1 MIGTAMS
8 DWFDSIAR
16 RTATHARAARGTSQD
31 NIEERSAAGPA
42 ELVAHDELS
51 WAIEPFS
58 RRTSLKWTLGTALG
72 LTVGPALL
80 AAPEV
85 AQAYFNPAGLTD
97 DTILALA
104 DNAIE
109 SKPLGQAFKA
119 FGLDDGPFAYV
130 DAAITFYVA
139 AEVLGGDQPPSTG
152 EPQPP
157 VGEPP
162 PSGVQCEP
170 GQIYCGCNG
179 GFCLI
184 AGDCS
189 SYC

>member
-1 MIGTAMS
+1 MRGTTMS
-8 DWFDSIAR
+8 DWIDSIAR
-16 RTATHARAARGTSQD
+16 RTASRARAPRGRVPTGTEVRPATGVLD
-31 NIEERSAAGPA
+31 LPDAEEFR
-42 ELVAHDELS
+42 L
-51 WAIEPFS
+51 AIEPVS
-58 RRTSLKWTLGTALG
+58 RRTSLKWTFGAALG
-72 LTVGPALL
+72 LIVGPAV
-80 AAPEV
+80 AGTPDA

-104 DNAIE
+104 DNVIE
-109 SKPLGQAFKA
+109 SKPLGQAFKQ
-119 FGLDDGPFAYV
+119 FGLEDGPFAYV

-139 AEVLGGDQPPSTG
+139 AEVLGGDSPPGAPS
-152 EPQPP
+152 PP

-170 GQIYCGCNG
+170 DQIYCGCNG

>member
-1 MIGTAMS
+1 MS
-8 DWFDSIAR
+8 GWIDGIAR
-16 RTATHARAARGTSQD
+16 RSASRARGGRGRAPTGA
-31 NIEERSAAGPA
+31 EERPA
-42 ELVAHDELS
+42 TGGTELLAPEEFRL
-51 WAIEPFS
+51 AIEPVS
-58 RRTSLKWTLGTALG
+58 RRTSLKWTFGAALG
-72 LTVGPALL
+72 LTVGPAL
-80 AAPEV
+80 AGAPEA

-104 DNAIE
+104 DNVID
-109 SKPLGQAFKA
+109 SKPLGQAFKG
-119 FGLDDGPFAYV
+119 FGLEDGPFAYV

-139 AEVLGGDQPPSTG
+139 AEVLGGDSPPGG
-152 EPQPP
+152 EPPPP

-170 GQIYCGCNG
+170 DQIYCGCNG

>member
-1 MIGTAMS
+1 MT

-16 RTATHARAARGTSQD
+16 SAATRARAARGRPRD
-31 NIEERSAAGPA
+31 AIVKRSATDPA
-42 ELVAHDELS
+42 EVPARDNRSLAGEAV
-51 WAIEPFS
+51 S
-58 RRTSLKWTLGTALG
+58 RRTSLKWTLGAALG
-72 LTVGPALL
+72 LTVGPGLL
-80 AAPEV
+80 EAPEV

-109 SKPLGQAFKA
+109 SKPLGQAFKG
-119 FGLDDGPFAYV
+119 FGLEDGPFAYV

-139 AEVLGGDQPPSTG
+139 AEVLGGDQPPGG
-152 EPQPP
+152 EPPP
-157 VGEPP
+157 PGDEPP

-170 GQIYCGCNG
+170 DQIYCGCNG

>member
-1 MIGTAMS
+1 MS
-8 DWFDSIAR
+8 NWFDSIAR
-16 RTATHARAARGTSQD
+16 RTAARGTSWEDIQ
-31 NIEERSAAGPA
+31 ERSPRGPS
-42 ELVAHDELS
+42 ELFASEELS
-51 WAIEPFS
+51 AIAPVS
-58 RRTSLKWTLGTALG
+58 RRTSFKWTLGAALG
-72 LTVGPALL
+72 LTVGPGLL

-109 SKPLGQAFKA
+109 SKPLGQAFES
-119 FGLDDGPFAYV
+119 FGLGDGPFAYL

-139 AEVLGGDQPPSTG
+139 AEVLGGDQPPG
-152 EPQPP
+152 EPPP
-157 VGEPP
+157 PGGEPP

-170 GQIYCGCNG
+170 DQTYCGCNG

-184 AGDCS
+184 GGDCS